1 MSAICG
7 VLYKDTHALAPM
19 LAQLEAYGPSSDTWQ
34 GNGMAL
40 GVRCRSGAPEA
51 EVRCAGEDARIA
63 VAADCRLDNRAEL
76 CDALGIRIAE
86 RRNHTNADLLL
97 RAWMRWRE
105 ACPARL
111 LGDYA
116 FAVWDAPRRTL
127 FCCRDP
133 VGVKPFYYA
142 LTPTCLAFASAVEAV
157 LAAPFVGDA
166 LDDAT
171 VAAYLT
177 RVSLASTT
185 RTFFRAV
192 RKLPPGHSLVVTWQP
207 QPGEPR
213 LAAKL
218 VRHWRPEET
227 PKAAPASDDDYAE
240 EFRHLFRKAVQARCH
255 AARMGTHLS
264 GGLDSSSVTVQTARE
279 LAAQSQAPPVAF
291 SWLPDVAPTS
301 AAATGPEY
309 RLVQSVC
316 DQERLRVFHRAPSVD
331 DIVAVLAQDGA
342 LPGVQVHLN
351 EYVTQRAA
359 ASEGV
364 TTLLS
369 GWGGDE
375 GASFHG
381 RGRNAQ
387 LLLSGRWRQLL
398 AHRDPDYAAFKF
410 LANVLLNL
418 ALPKHAHLL
427 RARLRGK
434 DLPRNRWLINPA
446 FKRRTKPLAQP
457 APPLLGIR
465 RTQLRDLQSGGLA
478 QRMEGWAASG
488 ARHGIQYRYPLLDRR
503 LLEFALSLPPEQF
516 KRPGTNRW
524 LMRHALAPVLPLEV
538 RQSTSKT
545 DPARFQ
551 AVREA
556 YFNALPVVLQR
567 LEQRRQPPARAPYI
581 DMPRLLERLR
591 TRPFR
596 VWTHMPPVKAALQFL
611 DF

>member
-1 MSAICG
+1 M
-7 VLYKDTHALAPM
+7 
-19 LAQLEAYGPSSDTWQ
+19 
-34 GNGMAL
+34 
-40 GVRCRSGAPEA
+40 
-51 EVRCAGEDARIA
+51 RCAGDGARIA

-86 RRNHTNADLLL
+86 RGKHTNADLLL
-97 RAWMRWRE
+97 RAWLRWRE

-116 FAVWDAPRRTL
+116 FAIWDTPRRTL

-142 LTPTCLAFASAVEAV
+142 LTPTSFAFASAVEAV
-157 LAAPFVGDA
+157 LAAPFVGDE

-177 RVSLASTT
+177 RVSLVSTT

-192 RKLPPGHSLVVTWQP
+192 RKLPPGHSLVVTWDPSARQP
-207 QPGEPR
+207 RG

-218 VRHWRPEET
+218 VRHWRPEDT
-227 PKAAPASDDDYAE
+227 AKAAPASDDDYAE
-240 EFRHLFRKAVQARCH
+240 EFRHLFRKAVQARL
-255 AARMGTHLS
+255 ANAGRVGTHLS
-264 GGLDSSSVTVQTARE
+264 GGLDSSSVTVQMARE
-279 LAAQSQAPPVAF
+279 LAAQGQAPPVAF
-291 SWLPDVAPTS
+291 SWLPEMAPTS
-301 AAATGPEY
+301 AAANEPEY
-309 RLVQSVC
+309 RLVQAVC
-316 DQERLRVFHRAPSVD
+316 DQERLQVFHRAPSVN

-351 EYVTQRAA
+351 EYPTQRAA

-375 GASFHG
+375 GVSFHG

-410 LANVLLNL
+410 LANILLNL
-418 ALPKHAHLL
+418 ALPEHAHIL

-434 DLPRNRWLINPA
+434 DLPRNRWLIDPA
-446 FKRRTKPLAQP
+446 FARRTKPLAQP
-457 APPLLGIR
+457 APRLVGIR
-465 RTQLRDLQSGGLA
+465 RTQLWQLRSGGLA

-488 ARHGIQYRYPLLDRR
+488 ARHGIQYRYPLLDLR
-503 LLEFALSLPPEQF
+503 LLQFALSLPPEQF

-524 LMRHALAPVLPLEV
+524 LIRHALAPILPPEV

-545 DPARFQ
+545 DPVRFQ

-567 LEQRRQPPARAPYI
+567 LEQRTQPLTRARYI

-591 TRPFR
+591 TGPFR
-596 VWTHMPPVKAALQFL
+596 VWTHMPPVQAALQFL

>member
-1 MSAICG
+1 
-7 VLYKDTHALAPM
+7 M
-19 LAQLEAYGPSSDTWQ
+19 LAQLDAYGPNSDTWQ
-34 GNGMAL
+34 GDGVAL
-40 GVRCRSGAPEA
+40 GVRCGATAPDA
-51 EVRCAGEDARIA
+51 ELRCAGDGARIA

-86 RRNHTNADLLL
+86 RGRHSNADLLL
-97 RAWMRWRE
+97 RAWLRWRE
-105 ACPARL
+105 ECPARL

-116 FAVWDAPRRTL
+116 FVVWDAPRRTL

-142 LTPTCLAFASAVEAV
+142 LTPTSLAFASAVDAV
-157 LAAPFVGDA
+157 LAAPFVGDE

-177 RVSLASTT
+177 RVSLVSTT

-192 RKLPPGHSLVVTWQP
+192 RKLPPGHSLIVGWDP
-207 QPGEPR
+207 SAGEREGAPLARKEPR
-213 LAAKL
+213 LTAKL

-240 EFRHLFRKAVQARCH
+240 EFRHLFRKAVQARL
-255 AARMGTHLS
+255 ANAGRVGTHLS

-279 LAAQSQAPPVAF
+279 LAAQGQAPPVAF
-291 SWLPDVAPTS
+291 SWLPDAAPTS
-301 AAATGPEY
+301 AAAAGPEY

-316 DQERLRVFHRAPSVD
+316 EQEHLRVLHRAPSVD

-351 EYVTQRAA
+351 EYVTQCAA

-398 AHRDPDYAAFKF
+398 AHRDPDYAVFKF
-410 LANVLLNL
+410 LANTLLNL

-434 DLPRNRWLINPA
+434 DLPRDRWLINPA

-465 RTQLRDLQSGGLA
+465 RTQLWDLQSGGLA

-524 LMRHALAPVLPLEV
+524 LIRHALAPILPLEV
-538 RQSTSKT
+538 RESTSKT
-545 DPARFQ
+545 DPVRFQ

-567 LEQRRQPPARAPYI
+567 LEQRGQPPARAPYI

-591 TRPFR
+591 TGPFV
-596 VWTHMPPVKAALQFL
+596 VWTHMPPVQTALQFL